1 MEDTQLIAEQWGRL
15 LARQGIEFLH
25 APSLERAQQHI
36 ANWSNT
42 PCDYVLLDLKLPDG
56 DGADLLNALN
66 ALNPRPAIAVITGY
80 LNSDRSLDLHGR
92 CTIAVPK
99 PTEPRTLL
107 GIVEVLEASRQS
119 RPLVEDFAKRYKLSE
134 REREVLFASLRGL
147 NNQETAEELK
157 CDRGTVS
164 TYWNRIFAKTGWRS
178 QRDVIAH
185 LFQHTFGGIS
195 AASPPS
201 SSHNKKTSH

>member
-15 LARQGIEFLH
+15 LARQGIEFIH
-25 APSLERAQQHI
+25 APNLEHAQQHI
-36 ANWSNT
+36 DNWASA

-80 LNSDRSLDLHGR
+80 LDSDRSLDLHGR

-185 LFQHTFGGIS
+185 LFQHTFGGIA

-201 SSHNKKTSH
+201 SSSNKKTSH